1 MFGIGIDVSKA
12 TLDVAVHGEQ
22 FRQFSNDKRGFVR
35 LIRWLKTWPIKQVVL
50 EASGGYERAALDVL
64 HAAGLPMVRI
74 NPARA
79 RRFAQG
85 TGRAAKTDRLD
96 ATVLAQMAHLLPL
109 TRYVPPAPWQQ
120 RLAEFAQCR
129 RHLVQMRVS
138 EMQRLRRLVDP
149 DLIAMKQR
157 YIAQL
162 SDDLKQLDKAIAEQL
177 EGQLGWKNIGAL
189 KGVGPIL
196 ISTLACELPELG
208 SLGSKAIA
216 SLVGLAPMNR
226 ESGTWQGQR
235 RISGGRAVVR
245 EALYMAALTAIRY
258 EPRLRTFYAGL
269 KAKGKASK
277 VALVAV
283 MRKMLVILN
292 ARKRDA
298 EVALGC
304 P

>member
-157 YIAQL
+157 RIAQL

-177 EGQLGWKNIGAL
+177 EGQPGWKNIGAL

-258 EPRLRTFYAGL
+258 EPRLRAFYAGL

>member
-50 EASGGYERAALDVL
+50 EASGGYERAALDIL

-157 YIAQL
+157 HIAQL

-177 EGQLGWKNIGAL
+177 EGQPGWKNIGAL

-196 ISTLACELPELG
+196 ISTLASELPELG

>member
-157 YIAQL
+157 HIAQL

-177 EGQLGWKNIGAL
+177 EGQPGWKNIGAL

-196 ISTLACELPELG
+196 ISTLASELPELG

-258 EPRLRTFYAGL
+258 EPRLRAFYAGL

>member
-35 LIRWLKTWPIKQVVL
+35 LIRWLKTWPVKQVVL
-50 EASGGYERAALDVL
+50 EASGGYERAALDAL

-177 EGQLGWKNIGAL
+177 EGQPGWKNIGAL

-258 EPRLRTFYAGL
+258 EPRLRAFYAGL

-304 P
+304 S

>member
-12 TLDVAVHGEQ
+12 TLDVAVHEEQ
-22 FRQFSNDKRGFVR
+22 FRQFSNDKRGIAS
-35 LIRWLKTWPIKQVVL
+35 LIKWLKKWPIKQVVL

-85 TGRAAKTDRLD
+85 TGRAAKTDRID
-96 ATVLAQMAHLLPL
+96 AMVLAQMAHLLPL
-109 TRYVPPAPWQQ
+109 TRYVPPAAWQK
-120 RLAEFAQCR
+120 RLAEFAQSR

-138 EMQRLRRLVDP
+138 EMHRLRRLVDP

-157 YIAQL
+157 HIAQL

-177 EGQLGWKNIGAL
+177 EGQPGWQGIGSV

-196 ISTLACELPELG
+196 VSTLACELPELG

-226 ESGTWQGQR
+226 ESGSWQGQR

-258 EPRLRTFYAGL
+258 EPRLRDFYAGL

-298 EVALGC
+298 EVALGS

>member
-12 TLDVAVHGEQ
+12 MLDVAVHEEQ
-22 FRQFSNDKRGFVR
+22 FRQFSNDQRGFAS
-35 LIRWLKTWPIKQVVL
+35 LIRWLKKWPIKQVVL
-50 EASGGYERAALDVL
+50 EASGGYERAALEAL
-64 HAAGLPMVRI
+64 HSAGLPLVRI

-85 TGRAAKTDRLD
+85 TGRAAKTDRID
-96 ATVLAQMAHLLPL
+96 ATVLAQMAHLLSL

-138 EMQRLRRLVDP
+138 EMQRLRGVVDP

-157 YIAQL
+157 PIAQL
-162 SDDLKQLDKAIAEQL
+162 SEDLKQLDKAIAKQL
-177 EGQLGWKNIGAL
+177 EGQAGWRDIGSI

-196 ISTLACELPELG
+196 VSTLACELPELG
-208 SLGSKAIA
+208 SLGGKAIA

-258 EPRLRTFYAGL
+258 EPKLRDFYAGL

-298 EVALGC
+298 EVALGV

>member
-12 TLDVAVHGEQ
+12 TLDVVVHGEQ

-177 EGQLGWKNIGAL
+177 EGQPGWKNIGAL

-258 EPRLRTFYAGL
+258 EPGLRAFYAGL

>member
-50 EASGGYERAALDVL
+50 EASGGYERAALDAL

-74 NPARA
+74 NPALA

-177 EGQLGWKNIGAL
+177 EGQPGWKNIGAL

-258 EPRLRTFYAGL
+258 EPRLRAFYAGL

>member
-12 TLDVAVHGEQ
+12 MLDVAVHGEQ
-22 FRQFSNDKRGFVR
+22 FRQFSNDKRGFASLV
-35 LIRWLKTWPIKQVVL
+35 RWLKKWPIKQVVL
-50 EASGGYERAALDVL
+50 EASGGYERDALDAL

-74 NPARA
+74 NPARV

-85 TGRAAKTDRLD
+85 IGRAAKTDRID
-96 ATVLAQMAHLLPL
+96 ATVLAQMAHLLSL
-109 TRYVPPAPWQQ
+109 THYVPPAPWQQ
-120 RLAEFAQCR
+120 RLAEFTQCR

-157 YIAQL
+157 HIAQL
-162 SDDLKQLDKAIAEQL
+162 SDELKQLDKAIAEQL
-177 EGQLGWKNIGAL
+177 EGQPGWQNIGSV

-196 ISTLACELPELG
+196 VSTLACELPELG

-226 ESGTWQGQR
+226 ESGTWHGQR

-258 EPRLRTFYAGL
+258 EPKLRDFYAGL

-298 EVALGC
+298 EVALGS

>member
-12 TLDVAVHGEQ
+12 TLDVAVHEEQ
-22 FRQFSNDKRGFVR
+22 FRQFSNDKRGIAS
-35 LIRWLKTWPIKQVVL
+35 LIKWLKKWPIKQVFL

-85 TGRAAKTDRLD
+85 TGRAAKTDRID
-96 ATVLAQMAHLLPL
+96 AMVLAQMAHLLPL
-109 TRYVPPAPWQQ
+109 TRYVPPAAWQK
-120 RLAEFAQCR
+120 RLAEFAQSR

-157 YIAQL
+157 HIAQL

-177 EGQLGWKNIGAL
+177 EGQPGWQGIGSV

-196 ISTLACELPELG
+196 VSTLACELPELG

-226 ESGTWQGQR
+226 ESGSWQGQR

-258 EPRLRTFYAGL
+258 EPRLRDFYAGL

-298 EVALGC
+298 EVALGS

>member
-12 TLDVAVHGEQ
+12 TLDVAVHEEQ
-22 FRQFSNDKRGFVR
+22 FRQFSNDKRGIAS
-35 LIRWLKTWPIKQVVL
+35 LIKWLKKWPIKQVVL

-85 TGRAAKTDRLD
+85 TGRAAKTDRID
-96 ATVLAQMAHLLPL
+96 AMVLAQMAHLLPL
-109 TRYVPPAPWQQ
+109 TRYVPPAAWQK
-120 RLAEFAQCR
+120 RLAEFAQSR

-157 YIAQL
+157 HIAQL

-177 EGQLGWKNIGAL
+177 EGQPGWQGIGSV

-196 ISTLACELPELG
+196 VSTLACELPELG

-226 ESGTWQGQR
+226 ESGSWQGQR

-258 EPRLRTFYAGL
+258 EPRLRDFYAGL

-298 EVALGC
+298 EVALGS
-304 P
+304 

>member
-22 FRQFSNDKRGFVR
+22 LRQFSNDKRGFVR

-157 YIAQL
+157 HIAQL

-177 EGQLGWKNIGAL
+177 EGQPGWKNIGAL

-258 EPRLRTFYAGL
+258 EPRLRAFYAGL

>member
-96 ATVLAQMAHLLPL
+96 AVLAQMAHLLPL

-177 EGQLGWKNIGAL
+177 EGQPGWKNIGAL

-196 ISTLACELPELG
+196 ISTLASELPELG

>member
-12 TLDVAVHGEQ
+12 TLDVVVHGEQ

-138 EMQRLRRLVDP
+138 EMQRLRRLLDP

-157 YIAQL
+157 HIAQL

-177 EGQLGWKNIGAL
+177 EGQPGWKNIGTL

-258 EPRLRTFYAGL
+258 EPGLRAFYAGL

>member
-50 EASGGYERAALDVL
+50 EASGGYERAALDAL

-85 TGRAAKTDRLD
+85 TGRAAKTNRLD

-177 EGQLGWKNIGAL
+177 EGQPGWKNIGAL

-258 EPRLRTFYAGL
+258 EPRLRAFYAGL

>member
-22 FRQFSNDKRGFVR
+22 FRQFSNDKRGFLR

-50 EASGGYERAALDVL
+50 EASGGYERAALDAL

-177 EGQLGWKNIGAL
+177 EGQPGWKNIGAL

-235 RISGGRAVVR
+235 RISGGRAAVR

-258 EPRLRTFYAGL
+258 EPRLRAFYAGL

>member
-50 EASGGYERAALDVL
+50 EASGGYERAALDAL

-96 ATVLAQMAHLLPL
+96 ATVLAQMSHLLPL

-177 EGQLGWKNIGAL
+177 EGQPGWKNIGAL

-258 EPRLRTFYAGL
+258 EPRLRAFYAGL

>member
-177 EGQLGWKNIGAL
+177 EGQPGWKNIGAL

-196 ISTLACELPELG
+196 ISTLASELPELG

-298 EVALGC
+298 EVTLGC

>member
-12 TLDVAVHGEQ
+12 TLDVVVHGEQ

-157 YIAQL
+157 HIAQL

-177 EGQLGWKNIGAL
+177 EGQPGWKNIGTL

-258 EPRLRTFYAGL
+258 EPRLRAFYAGL

>member
-50 EASGGYERAALDVL
+50 EASGGYERAALDAL
-64 HAAGLPMVRI
+64 HAGLPMVRI

-96 ATVLAQMAHLLPL
+96 ATVLAQMSHLLPL

-177 EGQLGWKNIGAL
+177 EGQPGWKNIGAL

-258 EPRLRTFYAGL
+258 EPRLRAFYAGL

>member
-109 TRYVPPAPWQQ
+109 TRYVPPAHWQQ

-129 RHLVQMRVS
+129 RQLVQMRVS

-157 YIAQL
+157 HIAQL

-177 EGQLGWKNIGAL
+177 EGQPGWKNIGAL

-258 EPRLRTFYAGL
+258 EPRLRAFYAGL

>member
-85 TGRAAKTDRLD
+85 TGRTAKTDRLD

-177 EGQLGWKNIGAL
+177 EGQPGWKNIGAL

-196 ISTLACELPELG
+196 ISTLASELPELG

>member
-12 TLDVAVHGEQ
+12 TLDVVVHGEQ

-157 YIAQL
+157 HIAQL

-177 EGQLGWKNIGAL
+177 EGQPGWKNIGTL

-258 EPRLRTFYAGL
+258 EPGLRAFYAGL

>member
-157 YIAQL
+157 HIAQL

-177 EGQLGWKNIGAL
+177 EGQPGWKNIGAL

-226 ESGTWQGQR
+226 ESGSWQGQR

-258 EPRLRTFYAGL
+258 EPRLRAFYAGL

>member
-35 LIRWLKTWPIKQVVL
+35 FIRWLKTWPIKQVVL
-50 EASGGYERAALDVL
+50 EASGGYERAALDAL

-177 EGQLGWKNIGAL
+177 EGQPGWKNIGAL

-258 EPRLRTFYAGL
+258 EPRLRAFYAGL

>member
-1 MFGIGIDVSKA
+1 
-12 TLDVAVHGEQ
+12 AVHGEQ
-22 FRQFSNDKRGFVR
+22 FRQFSNDKRGFLR

-50 EASGGYERAALDVL
+50 EASGGYERAALDAL

-162 SDDLKQLDKAIAEQL
+162 SDDLKQLDNAIAEQL
-177 EGQLGWKNIGAL
+177 EGQPGWKNIGAL

-258 EPRLRTFYAGL
+258 EPRLRAFYAGL

>member
-1 MFGIGIDVSKA
+1 MLGIGIDVSKA
-12 TLDVAVHGEQ
+12 MLDVAVHEEQ
-22 FRQFSNDKRGFVR
+22 FRQFSNDKRGFAS
-35 LIRWLKTWPIKQVVL
+35 LIRWLKKWPIKQVVL
-50 EASGGYERAALDVL
+50 EASGGYERAALDAL
-64 HAAGLPMVRI
+64 HSAGLPVVRI

-85 TGRAAKTDRLD
+85 IGRAAKTDRID
-96 ATVLAQMAHLLPL
+96 ATVLAQMAHLLSL

-157 YIAQL
+157 HIALL
-162 SDDLKQLDKAIAEQL
+162 SDDLKQLDKAMADQL
-177 EGQLGWKNIGAL
+177 AGQPSWQSIGSV

-196 ISTLACELPELG
+196 VSTLACELPELG

-226 ESGTWQGQR
+226 ESGTWHGQR

-258 EPRLRTFYAGL
+258 EPKLRDFYAGL

-298 EVALGC
+298 EVALGR

>member
-50 EASGGYERAALDVL
+50 EASGGYERAALDAL

-177 EGQLGWKNIGAL
+177 EGQPGWKNIGAL

-258 EPRLRTFYAGL
+258 EPRLRAFYAGL

-292 ARKRDA
+292 AHKRDA

>member
-1 MFGIGIDVSKA
+1 MSKA

-50 EASGGYERAALDVL
+50 EASGGYERAALDAL

-177 EGQLGWKNIGAL
+177 EGQPGWKNIGAL

-216 SLVGLAPMNR
+216 SLVGSAPMNR

-258 EPRLRTFYAGL
+258 EPRLRAFYAGL

>member
-162 SDDLKQLDKAIAEQL
+162 SDDLKQLDNAIAEQL
-177 EGQLGWKNIGAL
+177 EGQPGWKNIGAL

-258 EPRLRTFYAGL
+258 EPRLRAFYAGL

>member
-12 TLDVAVHGEQ
+12 TLDVVVHGEQ

-157 YIAQL
+157 HIAQL

-177 EGQLGWKNIGAL
+177 EGQPGWKNIGTL

-216 SLVGLAPMNR
+216 SLAGLAPMNR

-258 EPRLRTFYAGL
+258 EPGLHAFYAGL

>member
-50 EASGGYERAALDVL
+50 EASGGYERAALDTL

-177 EGQLGWKNIGAL
+177 EGQPGWKNIGAL

-258 EPRLRTFYAGL
+258 EPRLRAFYAGL

>member
-1 MFGIGIDVSKA
+1 
-12 TLDVAVHGEQ
+12 
-22 FRQFSNDKRGFVR
+22 
-35 LIRWLKTWPIKQVVL
+35 
-50 EASGGYERAALDVL
+50 
-64 HAAGLPMVRI
+64 
-74 NPARA
+74 
-79 RRFAQG
+79 
-85 TGRAAKTDRLD
+85 
-96 ATVLAQMAHLLPL
+96 
-109 TRYVPPAPWQQ
+109 
-120 RLAEFAQCR
+120 
-129 RHLVQMRVS
+129 
-138 EMQRLRRLVDP
+138 
-149 DLIAMKQR
+149 
-157 YIAQL
+157 QL

-177 EGQLGWKNIGAL
+177 EGQPSWKDIGSL

-208 SLGSKAIA
+208 RLGSKAIA

-258 EPRLRTFYAGL
+258 EPRLRAFYAGL

-298 EVALGC
+298 EVALGS

>member
-12 TLDVAVHGEQ
+12 TLDVVVHGEQ

-157 YIAQL
+157 HIAQL
-162 SDDLKQLDKAIAEQL
+162 SHDLKQLDKAIAEQL
-177 EGQLGWKNIGAL
+177 EGQPGWKNIGTL

-258 EPRLRTFYAGL
+258 EPGLRAFYAGL

>member
-120 RLAEFAQCR
+120 RLAVAQCR
-129 RHLVQMRVS
+129 RQLVQMRVS

-157 YIAQL
+157 HIAQL

-177 EGQLGWKNIGAL
+177 EGQPGWKNIGAL

-258 EPRLRTFYAGL
+258 EPRLRAFYAGL

>member
-12 TLDVAVHGEQ
+12 TLDVVVHGEQ

-157 YIAQL
+157 HIAQL
-162 SDDLKQLDKAIAEQL
+162 CDDLKQLDKAIAEQL
-177 EGQLGWKNIGAL
+177 EGQPGWKNIGTL

-258 EPRLRTFYAGL
+258 EPGLRAFYAGL